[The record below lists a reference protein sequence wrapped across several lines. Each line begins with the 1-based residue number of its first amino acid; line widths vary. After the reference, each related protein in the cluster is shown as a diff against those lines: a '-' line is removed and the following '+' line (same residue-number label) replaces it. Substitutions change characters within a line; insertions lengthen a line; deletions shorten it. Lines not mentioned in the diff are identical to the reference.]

1 MQNKIK
7 VFRNANIIHFF
18 INSIIGTCHIL
29 IYLYLFWITKQASD
43 IYYYMIII
51 IFSFGIIPLIL
62 AIFITFKKTTKNLLN
77 YLKILLK
84 YFIFLEILFSIISS
98 ICLSENERELSIFF
112 YTCPFNYDIND
123 IDKIFEEKDSENIND
138 IKEKCKNRRCFFS
151 EYLNNLDENYLC
163 NFNFKSKKKY
173 CSYFSM
179 NNEIISTWLMN
190 YIDYCKDFV
199 TFYKCQKPDKDYKK
213 KINNYDY
220 ICPDKSDE
228 LLNIILL
235 YFFLIVDLVFL
246 CSPWLI
252 DISYIDEIIFFWNDD
267 HNNNVNNQNQNDQNL
282 SETNNTSNEQSDIEE
297 DNNGNNLER
306 QPTKTIIV
314 DKKEN
319 NIDNIEN
326 NNKRDILNIN
336 QQNINQN
343 NPKEKNSSNEIENDK
358 SKSGIQLINNQNN
371 NVFQIFNK
379 NINYKDGK

>member
-1 MQNKIK
+1 MKKI
-7 VFRNANIIHFF
+7 
-18 INSIIGTCHIL
+18 
-29 IYLYLFWITKQASD
+29 
-43 IYYYMIII
+43 
-51 IFSFGIIPLIL
+51 
-62 AIFITFKKTTKNLLN
+62 
-77 YLKILLK
+77 
-84 YFIFLEILFSIISS
+84 
-98 ICLSENERELSIFF
+98 
-112 YTCPFNYDIND
+112 
-123 IDKIFEEKDSENIND
+123 
-138 IKEKCKNRRCFFS
+138 
-151 EYLNNLDENYLC
+151 
-163 NFNFKSKKKY
+163 
-173 CSYFSM
+173 
-179 NNEIISTWLMN
+179 MN

-199 TFYKCQKPDKDYKK
+199 TFFKCQKPDKDYKK

-252 DISYIDEIIFFWNDD
+252 DISYIDEIIFFWNDE
-267 HNNNVNNQNQNDQNL
+267 HNNNANNQNQNNQNL

-314 DKKEN
+314 DQKEN